1 MFVYVFCH
9 RDKDCTKFF
18 CALLPQY
25 FLFYF
30 VLFVFTLA
38 KAKRLKDEQ
47 RNEEMNRFVNN
58 FMVNLTEEEKKLPF
72 LTNQA
77 RALRAY
83 SEGTVQRVSK

>member
-1 MFVYVFCH
+1 
-9 RDKDCTKFF
+9 
-18 CALLPQY
+18 
-25 FLFYF
+25 
-30 VLFVFTLA
+30 
-38 KAKRLKDEQ
+38 LKDEQ
-47 RNEEMNRFVNN
+47 RNEEMNCFVNN

>member
-1 MFVYVFCH
+1 MFS
-9 RDKDCTKFF
+9 
-18 CALLPQY
+18 
-25 FLFYF
+25 F

-38 KAKRLKDEQ
+38 KAKHLKDKN

-72 LTNQA
+72 ITNQA

-83 SEGTVQRVSK
+83 SEGTVKRVSK